1 MVTSYMFSIADPA
14 MYLHTA
20 PTISAATSATA
31 SPATRETDTTA
42 KVSSRNTSNWPN
54 SSLYWGSGSNISH
67 KIYNSCTPNLDVKTV
82 GVKNSIWT
90 VKPTVRTGNLY
101 DG

>member
-1 MVTSYMFSIADPA
+1 MVTSYTFSIADPV

-42 KVSSRNTSNWPN
+42 KVSSRNTSNWPD
-54 SSLYWGSGSNISH
+54 SSLYWDQIFLIKFITAVH
-67 KIYNSCTPNLDVKTV
+67 PI
-82 GVKNSIWT
+82 
-90 VKPTVRTGNLY
+90 
-101 DG
+101 